1 MKPII
6 FSVMNH
12 KGGVGKTTTAVS
24 LAAGWVESGHRVL
37 LIDHD
42 PQGSASLS
50 LGDATD
56 GLDQIKALA
65 ASTALPVAE
74 TGMPGLYLVPSG
86 PGLGEARQRF
96 SGALGLELLRRCLER
111 TPWDW
116 DRVIIDCPPGE
127 EILTV
132 GALRTSRYILIPVE
146 VHYLGLNGIN
156 QILKTISAVQ
166 RDSPF
171 LEIGAVI
178 PCRSHPRRII
188 HREIMEKLDTL
199 FPGKVAPVVRE
210 SVSLTVAPTS
220 GMSIFQYAP
229 WSNGATDYREVIRW
243 LEGRLK
249 GP

>member
-24 LAAGWVESGHRVL
+24 LAAGWVENGRRVL

-50 LGDATD
+50 LGIATD
-56 GLDQIKALA
+56 GQDLMKALT

-74 TGMPGLYLVPSG
+74 TGLPGLYLVPSG
-86 PGLGEARQRF
+86 QGLVEARQRF

-127 EILTV
+127 EILTL
-132 GALRTSRYILIPVE
+132 GALRTSRYVLIPVE

-156 QILKTISAVQ
+156 QIHKTISAVQ
-166 RDSPF
+166 RDNPL

-188 HREIMEKLDTL
+188 HRVIMEKLETL
-199 FPGKVAPVVRE
+199 FPGKVAPGVRE
-210 SVSLTVAPTS
+210 CVSLAEVPAS

-229 WSNGATDYREVIRW
+229 WSNGAADYLEVIRW

-249 GP
+249 GS